1 MNPVN
6 PEKEKENLR
15 KKIWDLN
22 NSIRHAKTG
31 DEIEALIEIRDGLER
46 RLRLLQ
52 MMDLVPVDLDPDGAF
67 CDSEI
72 MI

>member
-1 MNPVN
+1 MN

-15 KKIWDLN
+15 KRIWELN

-31 DEIEALIEIRDGLER
+31 DEIEALISVRTEAEDWLWF
-46 RLRLLQ
+46 
-52 MMDLVPVDLDPDGAF
+52 LVRMESQDPGCDTDPNGAF
-67 CDSEI
+67 CDSNI

>member
-1 MNPVN
+1 MN

-15 KKIWDLN
+15 KRIWQLN
-22 NSIRHAKTG
+22 DSIRHAKTG
-31 DEIEALIEIRDGLER
+31 DEIEALIKIRDGLER

-52 MMDLVPVDLDPDGAF
+52 MMDLHPDGAF